1 LLPYSGEMPT
11 PSQHTIDLGHGLFI
25 DYSFTSSTELD
36 WDLRFEKLELAHGSM
51 SVGTPT
57 GPVGV
62 STDLVRGQL
71 EITIDPLTGVV
82 GLTAM
87 IEVREPGV
95 EPPTWKTVVDLT
107 EPHLTLIDPTKGL
120 VAGSETGYAPTVAG
134 YGPNGPSGDGVT
146 RFHISDDQRVLADVG
161 RIVKQRL
168 FADTGPLTLNIIA
181 CVGLGADPGK
191 GPGVYADPESPWF
204 NVFFGVYQVDCAKA
218 DGWTRPFGYEAANG
232 VDSVV
237 HGEDLVRIGT
247 ADWNW
252 FSNYLY
258 GVPAEI
264 CIEYSNIDMGAVS
277 FQPPPTVVRCGNSNW
292 HQVSMSGVKVASGYE
307 SNAPGAQQLV
317 ENSILTPTWQQS
329 FGLPCP
335 RPEYTTSFIPTV
347 LRSALFM
354 AYNEDDTAYHTLM
367 FGGTAGVDT
376 EEAFLQAQVDAAV
389 ANIKSHYPDAGFPL
403 G

>member
-1 LLPYSGEMPT
+1 MPSA
-11 PSQHTIDLGHGLFI
+11 PQHTISLGHGLFV
-25 DYSFTSSTELD
+25 DYGFSSSTELD
-36 WDLRFEKLELAHGSM
+36 YDLRFEQREVVHGSV
-51 SVGTPT
+51 SVGTPS

-71 EITIDPLTGVV
+71 EITIEPLSGVV
-82 GLTAM
+82 GLIAT

-95 EPPTWKTVVDLT
+95 EPPTWKTVVNFT
-107 EPHLTLIDPTKGL
+107 EPHITMIDPTKGFI
-120 VAGSETGYAPTVAG
+120 AGAESGYPPQVLG
-134 YGPNGPSGDGVT
+134 YGPNGPSGGGDVT
-146 RFHISDDQRVLADVG
+146 RFHISDDERLLADVG

-168 FADTGPLTLNIIA
+168 FAATGPLTLNILA

-204 NVFFGVYQVDCAKA
+204 NVFFGIYQVDCAKA
-218 DGWTRPFGYEAANG
+218 DGWTRPFGYEAAQG
-232 VDSVV
+232 VGSVV

-258 GVPAEI
+258 GVPEEI
-264 CIEYSNIDMGAVS
+264 CIEYSTVDMGAVS
-277 FQPPPTVVRCGNSNW
+277 FQPPPTVLRCGNSNW
-292 HQVSMSGVKVASGYE
+292 HQVSMSGVKVASAYQ

-317 ENSILTPTWQQS
+317 KNSLLTPTWQET

-354 AYNEDDTAYHTLM
+354 AYTEDDSAFHTLM
-367 FGGTAGVDT
+367 FGGTAGIDT
-376 EEAFLQAQVDAAV
+376 DAGFLTAQADAAV
-389 ANIKSHYPDAGFPL
+389 ATITKHYPSAGFPL